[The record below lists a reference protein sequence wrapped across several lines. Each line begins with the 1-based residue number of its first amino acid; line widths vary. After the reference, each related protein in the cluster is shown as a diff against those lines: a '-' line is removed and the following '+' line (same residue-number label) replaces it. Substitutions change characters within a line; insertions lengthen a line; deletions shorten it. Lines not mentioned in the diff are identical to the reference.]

1 MINLSTKT
9 EDQLVRFCKK
19 GNSEAFEE
27 LIRRE
32 GEYITGWIRKF
43 AKGDD
48 HLVDEI
54 YQMTLIK
61 GWNKIKTFK
70 QNCKFATWMNT
81 IARNSFYDLY
91 RMNANSRMINVD
103 NYEIVYKDLFLHT
116 PRASIAIEK
125 EDQIDEHKKVLNK
138 IFCKLKEEHAEVLKL
153 YHYDGLPYVEISKKI
168 GKPVGTVMSRLF
180 YARKSASKIIKRM
193 KLKDYVENFV
203 E

>member
-1 MINLSTKT
+1 MINLSTET
-9 EDQLVRFCKK
+9 EDQLVGFCKE

-70 QNCKFATWMNT
+70 
-81 IARNSFYDLY
+81 
-91 RMNANSRMINVD
+91 
-103 NYEIVYKDLFLHT
+103 EIIFSIFL
-116 PRASIAIEK
+116 
-125 EDQIDEHKKVLNK
+125 
-138 IFCKLKEEHAEVLKL
+138 IFL
-153 YHYDGLPYVEISKKI
+153 I
-168 GKPVGTVMSRLF
+168 
-180 YARKSASKIIKRM
+180 
-193 KLKDYVENFV
+193 
-203 E
+203 